1 MNVKNCTSGIKNMDI
16 KVKNLN
22 ISIDAGGK
30 AAINGFP
37 FVEAQVSGENKDS
50 HLGAKMI
57 CSSQGAKLRYVRYY
71 RRKRRMADVS
81 DRVQQQLVLRD

>member
-30 AAINGFP
+30 AAINGLSVCRS
-37 FVEAQVSGENKDS
+37 VEGK
-50 HLGAKMI
+50 
-57 CSSQGAKLRYVRYY
+57 
-71 RRKRRMADVS
+71 
-81 DRVQQQLVLRD
+81 